1 MPEALSVSRGTESL
15 AWESGGDQV
24 DVSIDLECPDIAV
37 DGRVREAASGH
48 GVAENA
54 LGGGIAVA
62 VHHGRD
68 AQIFQGQAES
78 TNPGK
83 EIEGFHC

>member
-1 MPEALSVSRGTESL
+1 MAQALSVSRGTESL
-15 AWESGGDQV
+15 AWEPGGDQV

-37 DGRVREAASGH
+37 DRCFWEAASGH
-48 GVAENA
+48 GVAEDA
-54 LGGGIAVA
+54 LGGRIAVA

-68 AQIFQGQAES
+68 AQIFQGQRES